1 MAAEDTDPK
10 RFMYQNRHASS
21 KTVDCLRA
29 AAVIFRYVPLIIRR
43 LNIRDKIPAAVEC
56 LLCLQQNYL
65 MKFGYLPQSDLETG
79 NLRTDDQLTDAI
91 KNLQRFG
98 GIPVT
103 GDIDEATMKLMRLPR
118 CGLPDKVDPRYT
130 RVRHKRY
137 TIHGQQ
143 WPHRNLTWRRK
154 HKIKS
159 VPYERFLQIK
169 LEFIRLTNCTF

>member
-1 MAAEDTDPK
+1 
-10 RFMYQNRHASS
+10 
-21 KTVDCLRA
+21 
-29 AAVIFRYVPLIIRR
+29 
-43 LNIRDKIPAAVEC
+43 
-56 LLCLQQNYL
+56 

-118 CGLPDKVDPRYT
+118 CGLPDKIDPRYT

-143 WPHRNLTWRRK
+143 WPHRNLTWSKLAIPSSRLAPKRR
-154 HKIKS
+154 
-159 VPYERFLQIK
+159 LGG
-169 LEFIRLTNCTF
+169 EFEADRSSQLTTHYFMTGDDLRC